1 MFHFYQISKGTEIKS
16 YAKVIC
22 QGQLHLKSHSIT
34 AVSWLCPVGSA
45 MRGENTAVLRPRL
58 LHQPGKK
65 KSVCS
70 SYGSWSFP
78 PASWLMP
85 CQPWVQRTAWTVWTT
100 IHPSYNWRHEQ
111 DEQQYTHHTKKAV
124 YILVYTFL
132 IVFLAIRFLF
142 HTLASYYQVITNY
155 FKITSPWPTTIPVI
169 GYSLFNLMPHLFG
182 HLDHFQIFAVNN
194 TCIAIYVS

>member
-1 MFHFYQISKGTEIKS
+1 MKALAAAALG
-16 YAKVIC
+16 
-22 QGQLHLKSHSIT
+22 LHWSDLMVLLCELRLWLRYSCVMVLLRLLLRLLSQPGERLCCGCLANQERINVSAVPT
-34 AVSWLCPVGSA
+34 A
-45 MRGENTAVLRPRL
+45 PRL
-58 LHQPGKK
+58 FFQPL
-65 KSVCS
+65 STSLAYPELSEQCE
-70 SYGSWSFP
+70 
-78 PASWLMP
+78 
-85 CQPWVQRTAWTVWTT
+85 QQD
-100 IHPSYNWRHEQ
+100 NWRHEQ

>member
-1 MFHFYQISKGTEIKS
+1 M
-16 YAKVIC
+16 
-22 QGQLHLKSHSIT
+22 
-34 AVSWLCPVGSA
+34 
-45 MRGENTAVLRPRL
+45 LRLLPQL
-58 LHQPGKK
+58 LHQAGERLCSGCHASQERINVSAVPMAPQGSFQPLSLHLAYPGF
-65 KSVCS
+65 SE
-70 SYGSWSFP
+70 
-78 PASWLMP
+78 
-85 CQPWVQRTAWTVWTT
+85 QRG
-100 IHPSYNWRHEQ
+100 Q
-111 DEQQYTHHTKKAV
+111 CEQQYTHHTKKAV